1 MKDSLRVLFWL
12 FKAKKNKKGLM
23 PIYIRITLN
32 NSKVEIASGHF
43 IQLSQWS
50 KTRKMLIENT
60 QEGIEIN
67 NSLAIQ
73 KAKII
78 AIYNQLSAA
87 GSFVTAEDI
96 RKKLVNNQPK
106 YTVLF
111 ALNYHNSKMKEL
123 VGKTYSIGT
132 YKNYVYLEDKIKAF
146 IKHAFN
152 RGDILLEQL
161 NYQFLIEFEQYLKTV
176 HNNRQNT
183 VAKNITGF
191 KKIINFS
198 LDMEWM
204 PKDPF
209 RNFKNKKEE
218 PPRTYLTKEEV
229 ETVISKAMPNRHLQ
243 LVKDLIIFQI
253 FTGIAYSD
261 LRNLTLSNA
270 VTGVDG
276 NKWLDFKRQKTNTR
290 TSLPLLP
297 KALEI
302 LIKYADRP
310 AGIDENRVFPLLSNQ
325 KMNKQIKKIMAICK
339 IEKNIS
345 SHSFRRTF
353 ATTITLS
360 NGVPIETVSK
370 MLGHRDIKTTQIYAK
385 VVDTKISNDMK
396 KLM

>member
-1 MKDSLRVLFWL
+1 
-12 FKAKKNKKGLM
+12 
-23 PIYIRITLN
+23 
-32 NSKVEIASGHF
+32 
-43 IQLSQWS
+43 
-50 KTRKMLIENT
+50 
-60 QEGIEIN
+60 
-67 NSLAIQ
+67 
-73 KAKII
+73 
-78 AIYNQLSAA
+78 
-87 GSFVTAEDI
+87 
-96 RKKLVNNQPK
+96 
-106 YTVLF
+106 
-111 ALNYHNSKMKEL
+111 
-123 VGKTYSIGT
+123 
-132 YKNYVYLEDKIKAF
+132 
-146 IKHAFN
+146 
-152 RGDILLEQL
+152 
-161 NYQFLIEFEQYLKTV
+161 
-176 HNNRQNT
+176 
-183 VAKNITGF
+183 
-191 KKIINFS
+191 
-198 LDMEWM
+198 MEWM